1 MALLPRRLRKGTV
14 FLSIGVCFVV
24 ACTSSSQQQL
34 EPVLEWQYGRKIQ
47 VVKGD
52 QFFWPEEA
60 EFSVNPDII
69 LVHCVNETTAWMY
82 TQNGRLTPA
91 NVSHLSLHVSGKAEI
106 VPRPIVI
113 DEDIA
118 GIPFKVGDIPFV
130 INPSGAP
137 QGDGTKVFSPIMY
150 IGPKRIPLSQSIGRV
165 FDVTTI
171 KGIVYVL
178 TSKGLYSVDERSG
191 GLSRV
196 LELYGHTGFILA
208 GERVVVI
215 DSNYSRL
222 AVFGFSGKLL
232 HASAIESRPAGAGS
246 PRFWDFTLGPER
258 KSAFI
263 VYPSGH
269 ILSSEGVLYE
279 TGTSTLIWQHGQMGV
294 VNPCL
299 VDDRFKVIYVFE
311 APGSYGSIPYRE
323 VAKPELK

>member
-1 MALLPRRLRKGTV
+1 MVLLLNHDRKRTLL
-14 FLSIGVCFVV
+14 LSFGVCLVV
-24 ACTSSSQQQL
+24 ACTPSSQPQV
-34 EPVLEWQYGRKIQ
+34 EPPLEWQYGRKLQ
-47 VVKGD
+47 VVKSD
-52 QFFWPEEA
+52 QIFWPEQA

-82 TQNGRLTPA
+82 TQNGRLTTA
-91 NVSHLSLHVSGKAEI
+91 NVSDLPLHVSGKTEL
-106 VPRPIVI
+106 VPRPFVI

-118 GIPFKVGDIPFV
+118 GIPFKVGDIPFI
-130 INPSGAP
+130 INPSGKS

-165 FDVTTI
+165 FDATTV
-171 KGIVYVL
+171 KGVVYVL

-208 GERVVVI
+208 GERIVVI

-222 AVFGFSGKLL
+222 AVFSFNGKLL

-246 PRFWDFTLGPER
+246 PRFWDFTLGPAR